1 MCLWYS
7 KSIIDWFGG
16 RFLNIE
22 ILNKLKVIT
31 SEEQDILD
39 GKKQINKELYMDTT
53 SNIIDNKKLLEN
65 GKLIQVRPHT
75 RFIHFPKHK
84 HNYVEVIYMYQG
96 HTEHV
101 INGEAVELKEGE
113 LLFLSQ
119 NASQEIYPAG
129 MEDIA
134 VNFII
139 LPEFFDRTLMMIGE
153 EENRLRDFII
163 GCLKNADDKVSYLHF
178 KVAEV
183 LPIQNLVE
191 NLIWTIM
198 NNQQNNRSINQIT
211 MGLLFLQLM
220 NHTDKVSVGKNQY
233 EQELTIKVLSFIE
246 EHYKDGK
253 LSDLAEELHCDLYW
267 LSRMVKKLTGKTYT
281 ELVQMKRLSQATY
294 LLTTTKLTITDIGLA
309 IGYDNISYFHRI
321 FQDKYGVSPKKYR
334 DCKP

>member
-1 MCLWYS
+1 
-7 KSIIDWFGG
+7 
-16 RFLNIE
+16 LNKE

-31 SEEQDILD
+31 KEEQDILD
-39 GKKQINKELYMDTT
+39 GKNQINKELYMDTS

-96 HTEHV
+96 QTQHV
-101 INGEAVELKEGE
+101 INGEDVELKEGE

-119 NASQEIYPAG
+119 NATQEIYPAG
-129 MEDIA
+129 EDDIA

-139 LPEFFDRTLMMIGE
+139 LPEFFDRTLLMIGE
-153 EENRLRDFII
+153 EENQLRDFII
-163 GCLKNADDKVSYLHF
+163 GCLKCEDDKVSYLHF
-178 KVAEV
+178 KVSEV
-183 LPIQNLVE
+183 LPIQNLLE

-233 EQELTIKVLSFIE
+233 EQELTIRILRFIE

-253 LSDLAEELHCDLYW
+253 LSDLADILHLDLYW
-267 LSRMVKKLTGKTYT
+267 LSRTVKKLTGKTYT
-281 ELVQMKRLSQATY
+281 ELVQMKRLNQATY
-294 LLTTTKLTITDIGLA
+294 LLTTTKLTITEIGLA
-309 IGYDNISYFHRI
+309 IGYDNLSYFHRI
-321 FQDKYGVSPKKYR
+321 FQERYGVSPKKYR
-334 DCKP
+334 NCK